1 MIWNEFC
8 VVWRTWTKT
17 INLSNFFFQNL
28 SLCAVFQIQFCDSL
42 DSDKHKKNSLIKGKA
57 RFEGKIYNRFL
68 IDIVFGVGD
77 VVT

>member
-1 MIWNEFC
+1 MCC
-8 VVWRTWTKT
+8 V
-17 INLSNFFFQNL
+17 
-28 SLCAVFQIQFCDSL
+28 LCAVFQIQFCGSL